1 MSRGKHGPIGL
12 DLGARHVKAAQL
24 RRARDG
30 TLTVEALATF
40 PRAGPSENPCTI
52 DATEARRVG
61 DVLFRRGFV
70 GRELVLAVPDERL
83 MTASLE
89 LPPRSADVP
98 LDQIAR
104 AEFART
110 LKADSDAFEFAYW
123 DLPAPARASRA
134 THVMGVGCLHAH
146 AEPVIDAFADSG
158 TGLEVVGLDVGP
170 CALTRAAAAW
180 IAADDEIT
188 ALVDVGWGAAR
199 LLVAHRGVVCYQRG
213 LPGYGVERLKRA
225 LGDQLGVDNADLLD
239 HLLRHVSLDS
249 DAAVGAVEAAVPTP
263 QGPAAEEA
271 QRAMRAHLDAVLAE
285 VVTSLAYSSH
295 QYPDAAARRVLLCGG
310 GANFVGAGKYL
321 SARHKL
327 DVRAVRPA
335 DATGLA
341 PALARSVESTDS
353 ALMLA
358 LGLARHDDVGEP
370 KARAAA

>member
-1 MSRGKHGPIGL
+1 MSRRKHGPIGL
-12 DLGARHVKAAQL
+12 DVGARHVKAAQL
-24 RRARDG
+24 SRASDG
-30 TLTVEALATF
+30 TLALEAIAMF
-40 PRAGPSENPCTI
+40 PRAATSNATAL
-52 DATEARRVG
+52 DAMEARRIG
-61 DVLFRRGFV
+61 DVLFRRGFA

-89 LPPRSADVP
+89 LPPRSAEVP

-146 AEPVIDAFADSG
+146 AEPIIDAFADAGSG
-158 TGLEVVGLDVGP
+158 YEVVAIDVGP
-170 CALTRAAAAW
+170 CALTRAAGAW
-180 IAADDEIT
+180 ISSDDEIT
-188 ALVDVGWGAAR
+188 ALVDIGWGAAR
-199 LLVAHRGVVCYQRG
+199 LLVAHRGAVCYQRG
-213 LPGYGVERLKRA
+213 LPGYGVERLTRA
-225 LGDQLGVDNADLLD
+225 VRDQLGVDNLDLVD
-239 HLLRHVSLDS
+239 HLLRNVSLDS
-249 DAAVGAVEAAVPTP
+249 ESIETSSTDTNVLAPS
-263 QGPAAEEA
+263 GPAAEEA
-271 QRAMRAHLDAVLAE
+271 QRAMCAHLDAILAE

-321 SARHKL
+321 SAKHKL

-335 DATGLA
+335 DVMSLA
-341 PALARSVESTDS
+341 PALARANEATDA
-353 ALMLA
+353 ALVLA
-358 LGLARHDDVGEP
+358 LGLARHDNIGAG